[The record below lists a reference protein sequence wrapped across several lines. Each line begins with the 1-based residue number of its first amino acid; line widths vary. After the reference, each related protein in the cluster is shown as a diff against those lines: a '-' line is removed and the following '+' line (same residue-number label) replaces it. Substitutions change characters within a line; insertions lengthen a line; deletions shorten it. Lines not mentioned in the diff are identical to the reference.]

1 MLRSRLAQSTLAITV
16 LLLGG
21 FLAWSWATRP
31 VPLAPAPTVDL
42 GPVPV
47 VLEALEGRDFT
58 ARVQAYGSLLP
69 ARRTALTLEVGGRLV
84 EVAPGW
90 REGARIDSGA
100 TLLRVEE
107 LPYRL
112 EEERAEALLAEAR
125 AALRSAEVE
134 ALQASRNLEKA
145 AEALELSRREEGRRS
160 GLFESG
166 VASSGEWDAAR
177 QALITSELAQRA
189 AESREEAARAATGSA
204 QARVAQAEAAL
215 AIAADRTARTRLQA
229 PFQGRLVG
237 RSPAVG
243 RLVSPGEFLGEL
255 YDVTHLELV
264 LRVAEEELPGIAV
277 GARAEVRLPSR
288 PDLVLEGN
296 VAALGAQ
303 ADERTRTVPVEID
316 ITGFDEDPLLVA
328 GLFAHASVETD
339 RFEDA
344 IVIDRTHFAWRA
356 GRPVAFVWNAER
368 RVAERRELVFD
379 RGVGEGFLVE
389 SGLVPGE
396 VIITSPLER
405 LRDGTACR
413 PLEQP

>member
-1 MLRSRLAQSTLAITV
+1 MLRSRLAQSTLAIAV

-21 FLAWSWATRP
+21 VLAWSWATRP

-69 ARRTALTLEVGGRLV
+69 ARRAALALEVGGRLV
-84 EVAPGW
+84 AVAPGW
-90 REGARIDSGA
+90 RDGARIAAGE

-112 EEERAEALLAEAR
+112 EEERAQAALAEAR
-125 AALRSAEVE
+125 AAQRSAEVE
-134 ALQASRNLEKA
+134 LVQASRNLEKA
-145 AEALELSRREEGRRS
+145 AEALELARTEEGRRS

-166 VASSGEWDAAR
+166 VASSGERDAAR
-177 QALITSELAQRA
+177 QARITSELAERA
-189 AESREEAARAATGSA
+189 AESREEAARAALGST

-215 AIAADRTARTRLQA
+215 AIAADRTARTRLVA
-229 PFQGRLVG
+229 PFQGRVVG
-237 RSPAVG
+237 RPPAVG
-243 RLVSPGEFLGEL
+243 RLVSPGEVLGEL

-264 LRVAEEELPGIAV
+264 LRVAEEDLPGIALD
-277 GARAEVRLPSR
+277 ARAEVRLPSR
-288 PDLVLEGN
+288 PDLVLEGR

-303 ADERTRTVPVEID
+303 ADERTRTVPVELD
-316 ITGFDEDPLLVA
+316 ITGVDEDPLLVA
-328 GLFAHASVETD
+328 GLFAHATIETD

-344 IVIDRTHFAWRA
+344 VVIDREHFAWRE
-356 GRPVAFVWNAER
+356 GLPVAFVWNADE
-368 RVAERRELVFD
+368 RVAERRDLVFD

-396 VIITSPLER
+396 VLIISPLER
-405 LRDGTACR
+405 LRDGTPCR
-413 PLEQP
+413 ALEQS